1 MKLEMILNRINPS
14 ECDVRF
20 YEKEDYSSNS
30 FSHCTTMNVYELYT
44 DWMDDANNC
53 PENGTF
59 IYAVQFTTYSGLV
72 FNLDNSGYGE
82 FTFDSLMEAI
92 EKKFYPTMTFLEFI
106 NEHLIK
112 NQEEYDAIIGNVDMP
127 ATLGMCENW
136 VITDYCKEQ
145 YGDLLNSNCKIISGS
160 LVEVFFDNYKKGE
173 KFCVSMAG
181 YIGEKEFDKLFRT
194 HDAEE

>member
-1 MKLEMILNRINPS
+1 MKLEMILNRISPS

-20 YEKEDYSSNS
+20 YEKKDYSSNS
-30 FSHCTTMNVYELYT
+30 FSHCTTMSVYELYT
-44 DWMDDANNC
+44 DWMDEANNC

-112 NQEEYDAIIGNVDMP
+112 NQEEYDAVIGDVDMP
-127 ATLGMCENW
+127 ATLGMCEDW
-136 VITDYCKEQ
+136 VITDYCKEKF
-145 YGDLLNSNCKIISGS
+145 GKLLDSKCKIINDTT
-160 LVEVFFDNYKKGE
+160 VEVIDDIDYRIGRN
-173 KFCVSMAG
+173 FCYSVAG
-181 YIGEKEFDKLFRT
+181 YIDCEEFDKLFGT
-194 HDAEE
+194 HYAD

>member
-20 YEKEDYSSNS
+20 YEVTDCYSDNPI
-30 FSHCTTMNVYELYT
+30 HYTTMSIQELYE
-44 DWMDDANNC
+44 DWYKKCDNC
-53 PENGTF
+53 PENGTY
-59 IYAVQFTTYSGLV
+59 IYAVQFTTYEGLV

-127 ATLGMCENW
+127 ATLGMCSTW

-181 YIGEKEFDKLFRT
+181 YIGEKEFDKLFGT
-194 HDAEE
+194 YDAEE